1 MPFSLFINRLCKI
14 YLGGARMRFLELFA
28 GVGGFRKAALNAG
41 WEPVGWAEID
51 KYARQSYL
59 AIWPEAAQEVVIHD
73 VANMSDDDLKN
84 IKIDVL
90 MAGFPCQSFSIAGK
104 RGGFEDT
111 RGTLFFEV
119 ARYAKAMTPKWI
131 IAENVRG
138 LLNHDNGRTFRVIL
152 DTLNEIGYDV
162 DFHVYNATEFN
173 VPQNRE
179 RVFILAKRRDV
190 AIINMPIESTRE
202 PFEQRLLFD
211 LAGNLFDDGVSFFP
225 FPWPKGE
232 GLHRTLADVLEPEVD
247 EKYFLSEQM
256 ETKIRKAIREDVSE
270 DLAEPCCTFQTGVV
284 RNGRGE
290 DTVYS
295 EREIAL
301 TIDANYYK
309 GLDAHQARTGV
320 AVRAVLTPDR
330 EEKRQNGRRI
340 EEDGEPMFTITAQDR
355 HGVMIAQRG
364 RGFNEGGLHEIAPA
378 VSSHSYQDN
387 NHVVIPKSGL
397 MHSRGFETRND
408 GLSHCVK
415 GAEGGSSKNFVDTQ
429 TRIRRLTPLETWRL
443 QGREDW
449 EHEAAKAA
457 GVSDSQ
463 RYKQAGNSLVPIIV
477 EAIAKRINEITL
489 S

>member
-1 MPFSLFINRLCKI
+1 MKFI
-14 YLGGARMRFLELFA
+14 ELFA
-28 GVGGFRKAALNAG
+28 GIGGFRRAALNAE
-41 WEPVGWAEID
+41 WAPIGWAEID
-51 KYARQSYL
+51 RFARQSYL
-59 AIWPEAAQEVVIHD
+59 AIWPEAVQEVVIHD
-73 VANMSDDDLKN
+73 VTSISDDDLKS
-84 IKIDVL
+84 IGIDVL
-90 MAGFPCQSFSIAGK
+90 MAGFPCQAFSVAGK

-111 RGTLFFEV
+111 RGTLFFEI
-119 ARYAKAMTPKWI
+119 ARYAKAMQPKWI

-179 RVFILAKRRDV
+179 RVFILGKRRDV
-190 AIINMPIESTRE
+190 EIINMPIEATRE

-211 LAGNLFDDGVSFFP
+211 LQGNLFDDSVSFFP

-256 ETKIRKAIREDVSE
+256 EVKIRKAIREDVSD
-270 DLAEPCCTFQTGVV
+270 DLAESCCSFQIGIV

-290 DTVYS
+290 DTIFS

-320 AVRAVLTPDR
+320 AVINVDARGGVSESEIVGTIRANSHNNHPIVRAVLTPDR

-340 EEDGEPMFTITAQDR
+340 KDDGEPMFTLTAQDR

-364 RGFNEGGLHEIAPA
+364 RGFNDGGLHEIAPT

-387 NHVVIPKSGL
+387 NHVVT
-397 MHSRGFETRND
+397 E
-408 GLSHCVK
+408 
-415 GAEGGSSKNFVDTQ
+415 

-443 QGREDW
+443 MGRQDW
-449 EHEAAKAA
+449 EREAAKAA

-463 RYKQAGNSLVPIIV
+463 RYKQAGNSLIPIIV
-477 EAIAKRINEITL
+477 EAIAKRINEI
-489 S
+489 SPS